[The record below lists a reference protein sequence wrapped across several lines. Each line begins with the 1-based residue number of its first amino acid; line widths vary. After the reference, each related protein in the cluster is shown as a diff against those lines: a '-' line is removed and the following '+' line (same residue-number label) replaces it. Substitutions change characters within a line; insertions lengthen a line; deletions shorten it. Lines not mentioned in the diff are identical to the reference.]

1 MESAICMTDGSHEV
15 VQHGFLS
22 HMSSSIVV
30 EGLTRLCG
38 FDCSQM
44 SVDSSCRLHNCCRA
58 MNGNPR
64 HTGSRVDLFKTNAVE
79 PDARNFNDRSANDKS
94 THVRYRIKKLCS
106 TNRSS
111 REMMFR
117 VESSLQL

>member
-58 MNGNPR
+58 MNGSPR

-79 PDARNFNDRSANDKS
+79 PDARNFNDRSANASQQMNFWPQKH
-94 THVRYRIKKLCS
+94 TCS
-106 TNRSS
+106 
-111 REMMFR
+111 
-117 VESSLQL
+117 L